1 MFVQWLKDNNNI
13 YNIGMKEIE
22 YQREPRWPV
31 EMQVLPD
38 KIRHI
43 ESFSKEPE
51 PYYVKSKH

>member
-1 MFVQWLKDNNNI
+1 
-13 YNIGMKEIE
+13 MKEIE